1 MGRFERNKGFKYV
14 GGGDVK
20 LWWKGSK
27 EKLLNNLR
35 MLDDDKEAMALANFA
50 EETKEEVDIYVQ
62 HVPSQPEV
70 IHFICDGIA
79 DEVVA
84 EENVVHQE
92 EVLVEESVVGE
103 EDVFVEDD
111 VVVEE
116 EEVAA
121 DNVVVEEEEVAVDNV
136 VVEDEVVAQ
145 QNVVAEE
152 EVVVEDVNCEDE

>member
-1 MGRFERNKGFKYV
+1 
-14 GGGDVK
+14 
-20 LWWKGSK
+20 
-27 EKLLNNLR
+27 

-121 DNVVVEEEEVAVDNV
+121 DNVVVQEEGVAVDN
-136 VVEDEVVAQ
+136 VAQ

-152 EVVVEDVNCEDE
+152 EVVM